1 MGRKGATY
9 QAHCGLNERGEPTG
23 PNQTPGAC
31 TRLLSVVPFLCD
43 PRIAKPSLPSRSS
56 APERSRRPPWIP
68 WPRFPHRQAMGN
80 ERYEHWGVVVR
91 PGKTVKCDPLEFYCH
106 LSQIALQDG
115 KGNEDVRVFVKVD
128 GKEFLIGT
136 LSVDKYP
143 QYTTSLV
150 FEKEFELLHTSK
162 STNISAL
169 GFKIS
174 KCERKFDRDTRSEED
189 AESDEEVPL
198 AIPLYPNAEDKSKEN
213 KSGVE
218 KPTATQLSEP
228 KISLEET
235 KDPYMKADGGIAH
248 DKGDEDYVD
257 EDMVNPRDSSD
268 HDDDSESSNE
278 DEGSLKIIECKNRPA
293 ETPLKTPPEKKAR
306 IATPSMGKKTG
317 SVTAKRSGYV
327 HVATPYP
334 SSKQAK
340 KTPSIIHS
348 SKQSTSYA

>member
-1 MGRKGATY
+1 
-9 QAHCGLNERGEPTG
+9 
-23 PNQTPGAC
+23 
-31 TRLLSVVPFLCD
+31 
-43 PRIAKPSLPSRSS
+43 
-56 APERSRRPPWIP
+56 
-68 WPRFPHRQAMGN
+68 MGN

-115 KGNEDVRVFVKVD
+115 KGNEDVRVFVKID

-174 KCERKFDRDTRSEED
+174 NISIDVSDD
-189 AESDEEVPL
+189 ESDEEVPL

-218 KPTATQLSEP
+218 KPTATQFSKP
-228 KISLEET
+228 KIRLEET

-257 EDMVNPRDSSD
+257 PEGCERCDYEDIVNPQDSSD
-268 HDDDSESSNE
+268 HDDDSESSDQ
-278 DEGSLKIIECKNRPA
+278 DEGSLEIIACKNSTA
-293 ETPLKTPPEKKAR
+293 ETPLKAPPEKKAR
-306 IATPSMGKKTG
+306 IATPSVGKKTG

-334 SSKQAK
+334 SSKQVK
-340 KTPSIIHS
+340 KTLSNHS
-348 SKQSTSYA
+348 QL